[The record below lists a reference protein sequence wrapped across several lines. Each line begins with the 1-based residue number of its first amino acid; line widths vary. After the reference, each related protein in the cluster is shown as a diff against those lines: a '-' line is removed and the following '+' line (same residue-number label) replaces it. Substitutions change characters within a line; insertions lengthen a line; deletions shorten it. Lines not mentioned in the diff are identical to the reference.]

1 MGLLSLFSFRKG
13 KDAAPERARRA
24 RSADAGAAG
33 ARAGSRAGSHDARRS
48 AGADDYADDMLDPE
62 FPQKQRARRRLI
74 GALVMTV
81 AAVIVLPIVFETEP
95 RPAADQIAVRLSGG
109 QGEAQAKPE
118 PRKAAPLAP
127 QQQSRLDAQAL
138 DAGEELVSA
147 PAARSAD
154 KAPEK
159 PAERTEAAR
168 QAEAKPDPKT
178 EAKPESKADKAEA
191 KSSGSGKY
199 VILVGAFSTEDKAK
213 QWLGKLKANKVP
225 AYIERKALA
234 DGERIL
240 LRAGPFSDRDA
251 ADAAEKRVRATGL
264 TARVVEL

>member
-13 KDAAPERARRA
+13 KDASPERARRA
-24 RSADAGAAG
+24 RSDAGT
-33 ARAGSRAGSHDARRS
+33 RAGSRDTRRG
-48 AGADDYADDMLDPE
+48 ADRGADDYADDMLDPE

-109 QGEAQAKPE
+109 QGDAQARPE
-118 PRKAAPLAP
+118 PRKAAPLPP

-147 PAARSAD
+147 PAARGVD
-154 KAPEK
+154 KPAEK
-159 PAERTEAAR
+159 PAERTEAV
-168 QAEAKPDPKT
+168 AKADP
-178 EAKPESKADKAEA
+178 KPESKPESRAEA

-199 VILVGAFSTEDKAK
+199 VILVGAFSTEDKAR
-213 QWLGKLKANKVP
+213 QWMSKLKANKVP

>member
-24 RSADAGAAG
+24 RGADAG
-33 ARAGSRAGSHDARRS
+33 AGSRAGTRAGTHDARR
-48 AGADDYADDMLDPE
+48 GADDYADDMLDPE

-95 RPAADQIAVRLSGG
+95 RPSADQIAVRLSGG

-118 PRKAAPLAP
+118 PRKAAPLPP
-127 QQQSRLDAQAL
+127 QQQSRLDSQAL

-147 PAARSAD
+147 PVTRPAD

-159 PAERTEAAR
+159 PAE
-168 QAEAKPDPKT
+168 AKADS
-178 EAKPESKADKAEA
+178 KPESRPESKAEA

-199 VILVGAFSTEDKAK
+199 VILVGAFSTEEKAK
-213 QWLGKLKANKVP
+213 QWMSKLKANKVP
-225 AYIERKALA
+225 AYIERKAMA

-240 LRAGPFSDRDA
+240 LRAGPFTDRDA
-251 ADAAEKRVRATGL
+251 ADAAQKRVREVGL
-264 TARVVEL
+264 TARMVEL

>member
-24 RSADAGAAG
+24 RGADAGAAG
-33 ARAGSRAGSHDARRS
+33 TRAGARDSRRGADRGGDR
-48 AGADDYADDMLDPE
+48 GADDYADDMLDPE

-109 QGEAQAKPE
+109 QGETQAKPE

-127 QQQSRLDAQAL
+127 QQSRLDAQAL

-147 PAARSAD
+147 PSTHSAD

-159 PAERTEAAR
+159 AAERTETVR
-168 QAEAKPDPKT
+168 QAEAKSDS
-178 EAKPESKADKAEA
+178 KPEPKAEA

-213 QWLGKLKANKVP
+213 QWLSKLKASKVP
-225 AYIERKALA
+225 AYIERKAMA

-240 LRAGPFSDRDA
+240 LRAGPFPDRDA
-251 ADAAEKRVRATGL
+251 ADAAEKRVRAAGL